1 MPYVKQLTIRKTL
14 NRSLKYIVN
23 DKKTDYGCLVTGV
36 NCASNDKLAYK
47 QMTANKKKFGKET
60 GTLGFHFIQSFKEK
74 EINDPYK
81 AHEVGLKWAEKM
93 FGNKYQFIISTHM
106 DKGHYH
112 NHIIIN
118 SVAIDGRK
126 FNACKQSLQDA
137 RDLSDE
143 VAREYNLSVI
153 PFNEK
158 SVPKS
163 YKEWNEEKKGTSWK
177 AHIRTDID
185 AVIKESKSFDEFMI
199 KMQQLG
205 YVMKQGNVKYMTFKA
220 PGMERSVRGKTLGPE
235 YTEERIKERVALQ
248 RFNFNDA
255 ATKFK
260 YQFRHSTS
268 RKQIRDAAQQYK
280 YRRGSLAVN
289 FILAISLIRTLANRN
304 ASDRQG
310 IYRMRRD
317 FKTDIEISKLSK
329 HLKFITEQNLKS
341 RSDLKQMINKEK
353 TQIQDLHS
361 VLNQASEMNRNLG
374 IIVQTIQTYT
384 HYKPI
389 ADEVQASPMKK
400 LLLKKKYK
408 VELETFEKAAKQLDK
423 LKIKDDEFNTYIEKK
438 RTHEMKIE
446 QLQNKLDASRNN
458 LSELLAIEKTLS
470 ERTSLLSDLRQGKD
484 KDQGTKNKD
493 KSRDR

>member
-1 MPYVKQLTIRKTL
+1 MPYVKQITIRKTL

-36 NCASNDKLAYK
+36 NCASNDRLAYK
-47 QMTANKKKFGKET
+47 QMIGNKKKFNKEA

-74 EINDPYK
+74 EISDPYR

-93 FGNKYQFIISTHM
+93 FGDKYQFIISTHM

-118 SVAIDGRK
+118 SVALDGRK

-137 RDLSDE
+137 RDFSDE
-143 VAREYNLSVI
+143 VAREYNLSII

-177 AHIRTDID
+177 AHIRADID

-199 KMQQLG
+199 KMERLG
-205 YVMKQGNVKYMTFKA
+205 YIMKQGHVKYMTFKA

-235 YTEERIKERVALQ
+235 YTEERIKERLTLQ

-268 RKQIRDAAQQYK
+268 RKQLRDAAQQYK

-289 FILAISLIRTLANRN
+289 FILAIALIRTLANRN
-304 ASDRQG
+304 AADREG
-310 IYRMRRD
+310 NYRVRRN
-317 FKTDIEISKLSK
+317 FSADIEISKLTNQ
-329 HLKFITEQNLKS
+329 LKFITDLGLKS
-341 RSDLKQMINKEK
+341 KDDLKNLEADTRNQIKNITSIIKDAEQSRQTLYLAYRSIETFNK
-353 TQIQDLHS
+353 
-361 VLNQASEMNRNLG
+361 
-374 IIVQTIQTYT
+374 
-384 HYKPI
+384 YKPFY
-389 ADEVQASPMKK
+389 EEYQAASLKK
-400 LLLKKKYK
+400 VLLKKKYHS
-408 VELETFEKAAKQLDK
+408 ELETFQKAKIQLEKMGINESEHNEYRKNLENYDTKIVQLKNRLESEKGK
-423 LKIKDDEFNTYIEKK
+423 LSKLAEVENSLK
-438 RTHEMKIE
+438 RRSTM
-446 QLQNKLDASRNN
+446 
-458 LSELLAIEKTLS
+458 
-470 ERTSLLSDLRQGKD
+470 LLSASTRNRPPRE
-484 KDQGTKNKD
+484 TE
-493 KSRDR
+493 R